1 MAGIATTMIM
11 VPIRVQKTWIE
22 SNGLSA
28 TLNVCY
34 SGLTSLT
41 QEFVQYARDSGAI
54 VIDSCAK
61 YQDGTVYSNVNSLRL
76 AVRSS
81 VYTDDA

>member
-22 SNGLSA
+22 SNELSA

-34 SGLTSLT
+34 SELTSLT
-41 QEFVQYARDSGAI
+41 QEFVQNASNSGAV
-54 VIDSCAK
+54 VINNCAK
-61 YQDGTVYSNVNSLRL
+61 YQDGTVYPNVNSLRL
-76 AVRSS
+76 TVRSS
-81 VYTDDA
+81 AYTDDA

>member
-22 SNGLSA
+22 SNELSA
-28 TLNVCY
+28 TLNVC
-34 SGLTSLT
+34 SSELTSLT
-41 QEFVQYARDSGAI
+41 QEFVQNARDSGTI
-54 VIDSCAK
+54 VINNCAK
-61 YQDGTVYSNVNSLRL
+61 YQDGTVYPNVNSLWL